1 LINLKPPPLPP
12 PNIVIEHITHHPGET
27 FLDRGR
33 KLVSFEEK
41 PIIGIGVK
49 DIQ

>member
-1 LINLKPPPLPP
+1 LISLSHPHCLLQ
-12 PNIVIEHITHHPGET
+12 IFIEHITHHPGET
-27 FLDRGR
+27 FLGRGR